1 MQLGLALL
9 HALRAHGA
17 REIFGIP
24 GDFVLPLFRQ
34 IEGSGVLP
42 LLTLSHEP
50 SLGFAA
56 DAAARMNCGL
66 GVVAVTYGPGALN
79 LVNAVAGAYAERS
92 PLVVVAGCPGE
103 FEASSGLVLHHQVRG
118 IDSQLRVYREITCD
132 QVRLNDAE
140 AAPEAIARLLRH
152 CREYSQPVLI
162 EVPRDVCERPTQ
174 PVPVLPP
181 TQHSVEAVA
190 ECAEEWLARIRRA
203 DRPVL
208 VVDVEVRRY
217 GIEAQV
223 SELARRLRL
232 PVVTTF
238 MGRGLLAEAGLAVHG
253 TYLGI
258 AGDPV
263 VTRLVD
269 ESDLPVMLGAILSD
283 VNFGV
288 SAARLDFRRAL
299 IAARREARA
308 GYHVYPDVPLAALVE
323 AMLARVPEATP
334 SPAPLPAMEPP
345 ATGLPEGDDP
355 LCAADVSRAIN
366 DQILARG
373 PFPIA
378 SDIGDCLFAAMDL
391 LPTRLVAPA
400 HYASMGFGVPAG
412 IGMQATTGERTL
424 VMVGDG
430 AFQMTSWE
438 LGNCRRYGL
447 DPIVVLLNNQ
457 SWEMIRAFEPG
468 LRSASLGDWHY
479 ADLAERLG
487 GRGRRVRTRSELK
500 AACAA
505 AFAERGR
512 FQLIEVMLP
521 EGSRTPILQ
530 RFSAGLRASRGGRPR
545 AAGPA
550 ADRAAPGGLT

>member
-9 HALRAHGA
+9 QALKAHGA

-24 GDFVLPLFRQ
+24 GDFVLPFFRQ
-34 IEGSGVLP
+34 VEHGDVLP
-42 LLTLSHEP
+42 LIALSHEP

-66 GVVAVTYGPGALN
+66 GVAAVTYGPGALN

-92 PLVVVAGCPGE
+92 PLVVIAGCPGE
-103 FEASSGLVLHHQVRG
+103 AETHSGLVLHHQVRG
-118 IDSQLRVYREITCD
+118 IDSQWRIYREITCD
-132 QVRLNDAE
+132 QARLTDA
-140 AAPEAIARLLRH
+140 AGAPEAVARVLRH

-162 EVPRDVCERPTQ
+162 ELPRDMSERPSG

-181 TQHSVEAVA
+181 MPHCAEAVA

-203 DRPVL
+203 ARPVL

-217 GIEAQV
+217 RIEAQV
-223 SELARRLRL
+223 AELARRLGL
-232 PVVTTF
+232 PIVTTF
-238 MGRGLLAEAGLAVHG
+238 LGRGLLAEAGLEAHG

-258 AGDPV
+258 AGDPA

-299 IAARREARA
+299 IAARREARV
-308 GYHVYPDVPLAALVE
+308 GYHLYPGVPLAALVE
-323 AMLARVPEATP
+323 AMLERVPAAGRVP
-334 SPAPLPAMEPP
+334 CAAPALQPP
-345 ATGLPEGDDP
+345 PTGLPDDDAP
-355 LCAADVSRAIN
+355 PYPVDISRAIN

-424 VMVGDG
+424 VLVGDG
-430 AFQMTSWE
+430 AFRMTGWE
-438 LGNCRRYGL
+438 LGNCGRYGL
-447 DPIVVLLNNQ
+447 DPIVVVFNNQ
-457 SWEMIRAFEPG
+457 SWEMIRAFDPG
-468 LRSASLGDWHY
+468 SRSARLGDWHY
-479 ADLAERLG
+479 AELAERLG
-487 GRGRRVRTRSELK
+487 GCGRRVRTRSELK

-521 EGSRTPILQ
+521 EGSRTPMLQ
-530 RFSAGLRASRGGRPR
+530 RFSEGLRATRSPR
-545 AAGPA
+545 AAA
-550 ADRAAPGGLT
+550 AAEAT